1 MKKLISAIMSVCVMA
16 ASMSITGVQAQEIK
30 GTEVFFDDFSS
41 SEMKAGWSINNTTEG
56 NIASV
61 DVVNGNFIL
70 EKSLD
75 DNASNVGLTYKLET
89 PISGG
94 IVDIEMTIKA
104 TSADAADIQL
114 QYRGDDD
121 ANKYHTMYR
130 LNKGAKIASKVEDVA
145 KYENVS
151 NDLFNE
157 TTAIKFKSSINYD
170 TKVEK
175 NNVSTFIN
183 GKESSIKRGFI
194 TSTNATDNSLKYIR
208 IYIPKSAKT
217 GGLIIDD
224 FRITHYN
231 TGCNG
236 NFEDFSSELDSA
248 KWTVVNK
255 GTTGNIAEINASE
268 QNFRL
273 NNAEKQEVGLS
284 YKLDSAKKEGKVA
297 TEFTIRVNEKA
308 DSQVQVMLRN
318 AADQNLAYMRLQI
331 GGIPELQNAAD
342 TSYQKVGS
350 SKLDVGVPVRIKVV
364 FDYDAPEGE
373 NVTVFVDG
381 TEVANKIGFK
391 SADKGIALDDVYI
404 KIAGAHMG
412 VDVSIDDFHVYEIGG
427 VAEKLAD
434 TYNKIDLGNTMA
446 VAENLNL
453 LTVDEA
459 NGASIAWSS
468 DNEAVIS
475 SNGVLGGDKG
485 TANLTASI
493 TLDGNTVTRN
503 FIVKPF
509 EYSYFENFD
518 HETKPSG
525 WSGGSIDAENKAF
538 LTNVSGDTRYTWSS
552 PISSGKFAVEFDM
565 SKQNEGAEYVQFK
578 FQNSEKKD
586 IFLMDT
592 QNGVRVRDVI
602 EGTTKYH
609 MNAGTDVVTGEWIN
623 VKLICD
629 FTKESEQVSVFINGT
644 KTNYDVSFFNE
655 AVKDVKYAN
664 FYIPTTQV
672 GAKYLIDNFKAYSL
686 GGVAEATALG
696 TALGFD
702 KANVTKNIT
711 LPGSVEGGT
720 VVWTSSNEVV
730 ISNDGIVTRP
740 TDNDAEVVLTRVVTV
755 DNLVN
760 KTDFRVT
767 VPADKGT
774 VEYVGSEFTDN
785 SGMPTLLVAD
795 KAVKGGFKINNDS
808 DNDVTAAVITALYSE
823 DELIDVKIAPVTVK
837 AGETDVSVES
847 NTVTIPS
854 DASNFTNVGIG
865 GEQNYEVR
873 SFLFTSM
880 KDLVPLTNG
889 ILLK

>member
-41 SEMKAGWSINNTTEG
+41 SEMKKGWTINNTTEG
-56 NIASV
+56 NVASV
-61 DVVNGNFIL
+61 DAENGNFVL

-75 DNASNVGLTYKLET
+75 DNLSNVGLTYMLET
-89 PISGG
+89 PISSG
-94 IVDIEMTIKA
+94 IVDIEMTVKSTA
-104 TSADAADIQL
+104 ADASDIQL
-114 QYRGDDD
+114 QYRGDDN
-121 ANKYHTMYR
+121 ANQYHTMYR
-130 LNKGAKIASKVEDVA
+130 LNKGAKIVSKVEDAA

-151 NDLFNE
+151 NDVLND
-157 TTAIKFKSSINYD
+157 TTTIKFKSSINYD
-170 TKVEK
+170 TKAEK
-175 NNVSTFIN
+175 NNVATFIN
-183 GKESSIKRGFI
+183 DKESSIKRGFI

-208 IYIPKSAKT
+208 IYIPKSAKS

-224 FRITHYN
+224 FKITHYD

-236 NFEDFSSELDSA
+236 NFEDFSGELDSA

-255 GTTGNIAEINASE
+255 GTAASIAAVNASE

-273 NNAEKQEVGLS
+273 HNAEKQEVGLS

-308 DSQVQVMLRN
+308 GSQVQVMLRN
-318 AADQNLAYMRLQI
+318 AADQNLAFMRLQI
-331 GGIPELQNAAD
+331 GGIPELQNLD
-342 TSYQKVGS
+342 GSTYQKVGS
-350 SKLDVGVPVRIKVV
+350 AKLDAGVPVRIKLVV
-364 FDYDAPEGE
+364 DYDAPNGE
-373 NVTVFVDG
+373 NVTVFANG

-391 SADKGIALDDVYI
+391 AADKGNALDDVYI
-404 KIAGAHMG
+404 KIAGAHIG
-412 VDVSIDDFHVYEIGG
+412 VDVSIDDFHVYDMGG

-434 TYNKIDLGNTMA
+434 TYNKIDLGNTML

-459 NGASIAWSS
+459 NGASITWSS
-468 DNEAVIS
+468 DNEGVIS

-485 TANLTASI
+485 IANLTATI
-493 TLDGNTVTRN
+493 TLNDNTITRN

-518 HETKPSG
+518 NETKPSG
-525 WSGGSIDAENKAF
+525 WSGGSIDSENKAL
-538 LTNVSGDTRYTWSS
+538 LTSVSGDTRYTWSS

-565 SKQNEGAEYVQFK
+565 SKQNEGAEYIQFK

-623 VKLICD
+623 VKLVCD
-629 FTKESEQVSVFINGT
+629 FTKESEQVSVYINGI

-664 FYIPTTQV
+664 FYIPTAQV

-686 GGVAEATALG
+686 GGDAEVTALG
-696 TALGFD
+696 SDLGFD
-702 KANVTKNIT
+702 KTNVTKNIT
-711 LPGSVEGGT
+711 LPGTVEGGT
-720 VVWTSSNEVV
+720 VVWTSSNEAV
-730 ISNDGIVTRP
+730 ISNDGTVTRP
-740 TDNDAEVVLTRVVTV
+740 TDSDAEVILTRVVTV
-755 DNLVN
+755 NNLVN
-760 KTDFRVT
+760 KTDFRVK

-774 VEYVGSEFTDN
+774 VEFVESAIADGN
-785 SGMPTLLVAD
+785 GMPTLLVAD
-795 KAVKGGFKINNDS
+795 KAVKGSFKINNDS
-808 DNDVTAAVITALYSE
+808 DNDVTVNVITALYSG
-823 DELIDVKIAPVTVK
+823 DTLLDVTIAPVTVS
-837 AGETDVSVES
+837 AGETDVLAES
-847 NTVTIPS
+847 NTITIPS
-854 DASNFTNVGIG
+854 DATNFTNIGIA

-873 SFLFTSM
+873 SFMFSSM

-889 ILLK
+889 VLLK